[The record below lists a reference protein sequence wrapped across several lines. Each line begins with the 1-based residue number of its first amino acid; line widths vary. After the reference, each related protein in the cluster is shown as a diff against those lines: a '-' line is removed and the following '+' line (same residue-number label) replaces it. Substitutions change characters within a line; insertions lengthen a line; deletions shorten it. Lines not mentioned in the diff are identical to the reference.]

1 MEVETMET
9 YVILNNGVVVFF
21 LSVLVFFLS
30 VHLFVKWLKNKR
42 QDKFEGY
49 E

>member
-1 MEVETMET
+1 MET

-21 LSVLVFFLS
+21 LVLFVFCLS
-30 VHLFVKWLKNKR
+30 VHFFVKWLKNKR